1 MLRNGGV
8 FIFGRGGA
16 AKAVWAEEKGALTP
30 PAGAL
35 RPQAK
40 GAQIPQLVPSE
51 GADGLTETSP
61 ASMEQLGSSLARA

>member
-1 MLRNGGV
+1 MLRNGSV
-8 FIFGRGGA
+8 FICGRGGA

-30 PAGAL
+30 PAGVW

-51 GADGLTETSP
+51 GADMLTEMFP
-61 ASMEQLGSSLARA
+61 ASVEQLGSSLARA